1 MVGAFVCH
9 AVTGYQIGGSFVASR
24 ARGGVL
30 EARAAEE
37 LAAVL
42 QTHREEPEAANGPG
56 MRVSGNSSRI
66 AYNDNRNKNSLQP

>member
-9 AVTGYQIGGSFVASR
+9 AFTGYQIGGSFAASR

-42 QTHREEPEAANGPG
+42 QTHRQAPEAGKEPG
-56 MRVSGNSSRI
+56 MRASGNSNTT
-66 AYNDNRNKNSLQP
+66 AYNDNRNKNNLEQ

>member
-24 ARGGVL
+24 ARGEVL
-30 EARAAEE
+30 GARAAEE

-42 QTHREEPEAANGPG
+42 QTHRQALEAEKGPG
-56 MRVSGNSSRI
+56 MRVSGNSNRT
-66 AYNDNRNKNSLQP
+66 AYNDNRNKNSFQQ